1 MAPVLHAQ
9 QPARPLSSAER
20 RAVVDTVEG
29 ALLRVYVLRDAASE
43 MVVHLEKRRAA
54 GAFDRDTNP
63 NALAAAITRE
73 LRDVYR
79 DAHLRVVYDP
89 EEEARMADTNHRE
102 VRDTRERDRR
112 MNFMFSDARVLPGNI
127 GYVAFHQ
134 FADTSAESRRTVRAA
149 MQFVANSDALV
160 LDLRDNRGGSV
171 AMSREITSYFVR
183 DSARWS
189 RSYDRW
195 LDRWSDEWIR
205 NDSSVTGGTWLG
217 MPIMVLV
224 SPWTFSAAEGLAYG
238 LQHERGARVVGDS
251 TAGGAHT
258 VRRVGLG
265 HGFVGFIPYVRPVY
279 LATNSNWEGTGV
291 IPDVH
296 SDAPGA
302 LLTALERIL
311 LERRAAAKDSG
322 AMRAADFAL
331 NAARA
336 AEHLVNLPVRTLAR
350 YAGTFEEYTFF
361 VRDGRLYTR
370 NRNRNGRTDRL
381 ATISPTL
388 FQIDRESQVE
398 FVPDASGKVA
408 AIRLLW
414 NDGWVDRI
422 GRTGR

>member
-1 MAPVLHAQ
+1 
-9 QPARPLSSAER
+9 
-20 RAVVDTVEG
+20 
-29 ALLRVYVLRDAASE
+29 
-43 MVVHLEKRRAA
+43 
-54 GAFDRDTNP
+54 
-63 NALAAAITRE
+63 
-73 LRDVYR
+73 VYR
-79 DAHLRVVYDP
+79 DLHLRVVYDP
-89 EEEARMADTNHRE
+89 DEEARMADTTHRE

-127 GYVAFHQ
+127 GYLAFHQ

-149 MQFVANSDALV
+149 MQFVANADALV

-217 MPIMVLV
+217 MPITVLV

-265 HGFVGFIPYVRPVY
+265 HGFVAFIPYVRPVY
-279 LATNSNWEGTGV
+279 LATNGNWEGTGV

-296 SDAPGA
+296 ADAPAA
-302 LLTALERIL
+302 LLTALEKIL
-311 LERRAAAKDSG
+311 LERRAAATDSG
-322 AMRAADFAL
+322 AMRAAEFAL

-336 AEHLVNLPVRTLAR
+336 AEHLVNVPVRTLAR

-361 VRDGRLYTR
+361 VRDGRLYAR

-381 ATISPTL
+381 VAISPTL
-388 FQIDRESQVE
+388 FQIDREAQVE